1 MKLKLIPLLLVAML
15 FAACKPYSE
24 QIIRGTLY
32 ADSTKTTPLAG
43 DTLTFR
49 ESNYMEPDADSKY
62 LGQAVT
68 DARGRWGFQYIRG
81 YDNPYMH
88 QPAGAKFSFEEYFLL
103 ITRGNDTLYWDF
115 AGNFNNSRNDTV
127 VLWPGKWQHP
137 DWWNLQPDTTTIDT
151 TAVDTN
157 AIIDGSMMKG
167 GLL

>member
-1 MKLKLIPLLLVAML
+1 MKLKLIPLLLLAML

-81 YDNPYMH
+81 FDNPYM
-88 QPAGAKFSFEEYFLL
+88 QEPAGAKFSFEEYFLL
-103 ITRGNDTLYWDF
+103 ITRGDDTLYWGG
-115 AGNFNNSRNDTV
+115 AGSFSSRNNDTID
-127 VLWPGKWQHP
+127 LWPGKWQHP
-137 DWWNLQPDTTTIDT
+137 DWWYQQPDTTAIDT
-151 TAVDTN
+151 TIVDTT
-157 AIIDGSMMKG
+157 ATKWKG

>member
-1 MKLKLIPLLLVAML
+1 MKLKLIPLLLLAML

-81 YDNPYMH
+81 FDNPYM
-88 QPAGAKFSFEEYFLL
+88 QEPAGAKFSFEEYFLL
-103 ITRGNDTLYWDF
+103 ITCGSDTLYWGG
-115 AGNFNNSRNDTV
+115 AGSFSSRNNDTID
-127 VLWPGKWQHP
+127 LWPGKWQHP
-137 DWWNLQPDTTTIDT
+137 DWWYQQPDTTAIDT
-151 TAVDTN
+151 TIVDTT
-157 AIIDGSMMKG
+157 ATKWKG

>member
-1 MKLKLIPLLLVAML
+1 MKQKLIPLLLVAML

-81 YDNPYMH
+81 FDNPYM
-88 QPAGAKFSFEEYFLL
+88 QEPAGAKFSMVEYFLL
-103 ITRGNDTLYWDF
+103 ITCGSDTLYWGG
-115 AGNFNNSRNDTV
+115 AGSFSSRNNDTID
-127 VLWPGKWQHP
+127 LWPGKWQHP
-137 DWWNLQPDTTTIDT
+137 DWWYQQPDTTAIDT
-151 TAVDTN
+151 TVVDTT
-157 AIIDGSMMKG
+157 ATKWKG